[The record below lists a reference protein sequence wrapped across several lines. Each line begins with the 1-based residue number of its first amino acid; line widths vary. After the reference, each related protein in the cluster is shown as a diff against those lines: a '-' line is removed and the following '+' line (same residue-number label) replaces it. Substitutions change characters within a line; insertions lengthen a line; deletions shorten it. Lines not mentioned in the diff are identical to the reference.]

1 MTQIHKRIGAW
12 VGRFSSSPVHHRI
25 TLYSKADCH
34 LCEEVH
40 ATLAR
45 VRQEI
50 AFDFEE
56 IDITTDTALF
66 ERYGTKIPV
75 VLIDGVERFWYRI
88 NERRLRREL
97 A

>member
-12 VGRFSSSPVHHRI
+12 FGRSTASPGQHRI

-40 ATLAR
+40 ATLQQ

-56 IDITTDTALF
+56 IDITTDAALF
-66 ERYGTKIPV
+66 ERYGLKIPV
-75 VLIDGVERFWYRI
+75 VLIDGVERFWFRI